1 MNDFKVEVVRLER
14 IEKHPNADRLD
25 LAFVRGWQ
33 VVTRKGELKT
43 GDLVVYFPIDSV
55 LPGDLEADLFP
66 PDSKIKLNKS
76 RIKTIKIR
84 GAISQGMIVPLSD
97 HSMLTRLGY
106 RFEGTDVTVDLGVTK
121 YEPPVSSLPASMR
134 AKRVRRENPFFKSYD
149 KMSHFKNYPS
159 LFADGEEVIVTE
171 KIHGTNF
178 RAGWVPT
185 VADTWWKKIKK
196 FFGKLEPFEFVY
208 GSHHVQLQDKKGWN
222 GYYEFN
228 VYAETV
234 EKYWLKTRIPKG
246 YVIYGEVYGPGIQK
260 GYGYG
265 LPTGEHQLRIF
276 DVMVYDESVHQMK
289 YINWMGVEIM
299 ASLLKC
305 KTAPVIYKGPF
316 RSDLVKEW
324 EQGPSLIGWYPND
337 EVIVNTPAQ
346 EHREGVVIKP
356 VEEIQ
361 TYMGRKV
368 LRSINP
374 EYLMVAETEF
384 H

>member
-33 VVTRKGELKT
+33 VVTRKGELKV

-55 LPGDLEADLFP
+55 LPTDLEADLFP
-66 PDSKIKLNKS
+66 PDSKIKLTKS

-97 HSMLTRLGY
+97 GTMLTRLGY
-106 RFEGTDVTVDLGVTK
+106 RFEGTDVTTDLGVTK
-121 YEPPVSSLPASMR
+121 YEPPDTSLPGPMQ
-134 AKRVRRENPFFKSYD
+134 AKRVKKTNPNFVPYG
-149 KMSHFKNYPS
+149 KMSHFKNYPG
-159 LFADGEEVIVTE
+159 LFVDGEEVIVTE

-185 VADTWWKKIKK
+185 VANTWWKKVKK
-196 FFGKLEPFEFVY
+196 FFGKLEPFEFVF
-208 GSHHVQLQDKKGWN
+208 GSHHVQLQDKKSWD
-222 GYYEFN
+222 GYYDNN
-228 VYAETV
+228 VYLETV
-234 EKYWLKTRIPKG
+234 QKYWLEQRIPKG
-246 YVIYGEVYGPGIQK
+246 YVIYGEIYGPGIQK

-265 LPTGEHQLRIF
+265 LPSGEHQMRIF
-276 DVMVYDESVHQMK
+276 DVMVFDNVTGESKWLSWV
-289 YINWMGVEIM
+289 GVEIM
-299 ASLLKC
+299 ATLIRC
-305 KTAPVIYKGPF
+305 HTAPVIYRGPF
-316 RSDLVKEW
+316 VADLVKEW

-337 EVIVNTPAQ
+337 EVINNDPAQ
-346 EHREGVVIKP
+346 PHREGVVIKP
-356 VEEIQ
+356 VQETQSWI
-361 TYMGRKV
+361 GRKM

>member
-1 MNDFKVEVVRLER
+1 
-14 IEKHPNADRLD
+14 
-25 LAFVRGWQ
+25 
-33 VVTRKGELKT
+33 
-43 GDLVVYFPIDSV
+43 
-55 LPGDLEADLFP
+55 
-66 PDSKIKLNKS
+66 
-76 RIKTIKIR
+76 
-84 GAISQGMIVPLSD
+84 
-97 HSMLTRLGY
+97 
-106 RFEGTDVTVDLGVTK
+106 
-121 YEPPVSSLPASMR
+121 
-134 AKRVRRENPFFKSYD
+134 
-149 KMSHFKNYPS
+149 MSHFKNYPS